1 MHQLGD
7 QWVEIIDGQ
16 EHVVKAVKITRNS
29 WPVDNGFRDGY
40 FFTNNKIVDEKYSYY
55 EVIKA
60 KDLGVL
66 RDGCLPTPWDK
77 ELYPDFY
84 NASKTLWCIHAESND
99 LEMKAVG
106 NSKQEAKNAWNR
118 RE

>member
-1 MHQLGD
+1 MHKLGD
-7 QWVEIIDGQ
+7 QWIEIIDGK
-16 EHVVKAVKITRNS
+16 EHMVKAVNS
-29 WPVDNGFRDGY
+29 TYNCNGCAYLCHNGKCSHESILECPVYRIDA
-40 FFTNNKIVDEKYSYY
+40 I
-55 EVIKA
+55 I
-60 KDLGVL
+60 KDLGIL

-106 NSKQEAKNAWNR
+106 NSKQEAIDAWNR
-118 RE
+118 R